1 MDKVKPQTIS
11 IRRRP
16 VVGMRMILSLAVS
29 VLVSITVIGV
39 SWIAERNAR
48 EVLHL
53 EMQTHLLLEARHL
66 ALLSADALLT
76 DFPELTLCP
85 VVRKMQEERGDL
97 AIAVV
102 LDHED
107 HVQGHADPRRI
118 GQNWKRK
125 ENLKPLVTTIETGG
139 GELVLGNEELILA
152 KVPVRHVG
160 GRRIGSAVVGLNR
173 SHLEAMVTR
182 ARREL
187 MLVTAALLAMAV
199 LSTVFLMRR
208 LLRPVAELQRGLERI
223 GRGDLDTPMHL
234 KDRTE
239 LGQLAETVNEMAMQV
254 KDSQKAMLAKDL
266 EIIETQAEVIHTLG
280 EVVENRS
287 HETANHTVRVGQ
299 YAYLLATLA
308 GLDENEARLLQQA
321 APMHDIGKIGIPDA
335 VLNKPGSYNDEERE
349 IMKQHAA
356 IGFSILARSK
366 RDVLQA
372 AAVVAHQH
380 HERWDGTGY
389 PRGLAGY
396 DIHIFGRIVSIADVF
411 DALSFDRVYRKAL
424 SQAKVLDI
432 MRAGRGTQFDP
443 HLLDL
448 FLGNINEFVVLK
460 TAYDDGK
467 ARLSPEQELAIASAL
482 GPMERMEPEP
492 SEDLGEPVEV

>member
-1 MDKVKPQTIS
+1 
-11 IRRRP
+11 
-16 VVGMRMILSLAVS
+16 
-29 VLVSITVIGV
+29 
-39 SWIAERNAR
+39 
-48 EVLHL
+48 
-53 EMQTHLLLEARHL
+53 
-66 ALLSADALLT
+66 
-76 DFPELTLCP
+76 
-85 VVRKMQEERGDL
+85 
-97 AIAVV
+97 
-102 LDHED
+102 
-107 HVQGHADPRRI
+107 
-118 GQNWKRK
+118 
-125 ENLKPLVTTIETGG
+125 
-139 GELVLGNEELILA
+139 
-152 KVPVRHVG
+152 
-160 GRRIGSAVVGLNR
+160 
-173 SHLEAMVTR
+173 
-182 ARREL
+182 
-187 MLVTAALLAMAV
+187 MAV

-223 GRGDLDTPMHL
+223 GRGDLDTPMQL
-234 KDRTE
+234 KNRTE
-239 LGQLAETVNEMAMQV
+239 LGQLAETVNEMARQV

-308 GLDENEARLLQQA
+308 GLEEDEARLLQQA

-349 IMKQHAA
+349 LMKQHAA

-396 DIHIFGRIVSIADVF
+396 DIHIFGRIVAIADVF

-424 SQAKVLDI
+424 SQNKVLEI

-443 HLLDL
+443 HILDM
-448 FLGNINEFVVLK
+448 FLVNVNEFVVLK
-460 TAYDDGK
+460 TAYGDGQ
-467 ARLSPEQELAIASAL
+467 ARLSPEQELAITSAL
-482 GPMERMEPEP
+482 GTVESMETEP
-492 SEDLGEPVEV
+492 SEDLREPVEV